1 MSDNSLLNKLEAIFI
16 RREEVGKLIV
26 DPDIIQDMKRY
37 VRLTQEYKDLE
48 PLVEAYHDYKNTIG
62 NIDSSK
68 EILRTESDPEFKEM
82 AKIELDEL
90 QEKKEDL
97 DESIKWLLIPKDPD
111 DNKNVI
117 VELRAGTG
125 GDESC
130 IFVED
135 IFRMYTM
142 YFKEKG
148 WKSAVI
154 NSSEGTTKGYK
165 EVILEVIGEE
175 VYGTLKFESGVHRVQ
190 RVPETE
196 SQGRVHTSAITVAV
210 LPEAED
216 IDFELN
222 LKDVKKDTFRASGA
236 GGQHVN
242 KTESA
247 IRLTHLPT
255 GTVVECQ
262 DGRSQHKNYDKA
274 LKTLR
279 SRLYQAEVD
288 KAHEERSEQRKSL
301 VSTGDRS
308 AKIRTYNYPQGRIT
322 DHRIN
327 KTMYSLPAFLN
338 GGVQEMI
345 DALKMAENAEKLK
358 AGGVE

>member
-62 NIDSSK
+62 YIESSK

-135 IFRMYTM
+135 VFRMYTM

-148 WKSAVI
+148 WKSEVI
-154 NSSEGTTKGYK
+154 NYSEGTKSGYK
-165 EVILEVIGEE
+165 E
-175 VYGTLKFESGVHRVQ
+175 
-190 RVPETE
+190 
-196 SQGRVHTSAITVAV
+196 
-210 LPEAED
+210 
-216 IDFELN
+216 
-222 LKDVKKDTFRASGA
+222 DV
-236 GGQHVN
+236 
-242 KTESA
+242 
-247 IRLTHLPT
+247 
-255 GTVVECQ
+255 
-262 DGRSQHKNYDKA
+262 
-274 LKTLR
+274 
-279 SRLYQAEVD
+279 
-288 KAHEERSEQRKSL
+288 
-301 VSTGDRS
+301 
-308 AKIRTYNYPQGRIT
+308 
-322 DHRIN
+322 
-327 KTMYSLPAFLN
+327 
-338 GGVQEMI
+338 
-345 DALKMAENAEKLK
+345 
-358 AGGVE
+358 